1 MNKEQKPIEDQF
13 YRAPP
18 GYASARR
25 TTTPAK
31 TVAKVRRRPRSA
43 DSKPGRSGDT
53 EEIDMDELCKA
64 ISSSRLKSLQ
74 MKQNVMETFMRK
86 LLQSMKE
93 LKEVEAKRGR
103 SISLDK
109 QRRLKLTR
117 MLQIL
122 MLQRRNL
129 QLQTDTLQKAVLLLS
144 RKHAHLKQRADTLV
158 HDYTTLKKEYTQMKS
173 DLEFK
178 EIQIDS
184 LLQNKATLQKQV
196 ETHTTLRIQTEN
208 AQFELKR
215 LRVEN
220 ENLKEALQ
228 QLEVLLRNKVQ
239 EREELELKNSQLQ
252 QELDGRDAEDA
263 NMRVRSE
270 RLTCENQTLRQ
281 ELAQYKA
288 GRTDAHLISAEAERV
303 RERLGQLQRDYLRL
317 QRLYAME
324 AETRKM
330 LHNQL
335 QEVRGNLRVLCRCRP
350 PASGEPCLVQFNSL
364 DRITV
369 PSVIRGNS
377 NTYQRHLG
385 VDPPAAYLTSE
396 ESFTFNRVF
405 RPGAS
410 QLDVF
415 EEIRPLIASCVDGYN
430 VCIMAYGPTGSGKT
444 YTMQGVQ
451 KDPGVGMRAVS
462 ELFELCQP
470 LQGIW
475 EVQVSI
481 AMLEIHN
488 EVVYDLLG
496 DQIRPVKLSD
506 DGTEIRLIDAEEKVA
521 TNEQDMLFWIAKG
534 HKRRKVT
541 ATKLNVESS
550 RSHHIIRLQLVLQ
563 SLFEKTRR
571 SSSLILCDLAGS
583 ESAER
588 IEASGEIHIETGFI
602 NKSLVTL
609 ARVFEALR
617 RRNQGYSTNAPMV
630 PIPAPYR
637 DSKLTHL
644 LKPCLGGQ
652 AKCVLIITISGEASS
667 IDRSLKALEFG
678 QQAMQISLGPARP
691 NERIL
696 TSWYSKKRVRSTE
709 PNSQSMN

>member
-1 MNKEQKPIEDQF
+1 MNAQLKSTEEQF

-18 GYASARR
+18 GYALTRP
-25 TTTPAK
+25 TTTNSSTKAGTSTK
-31 TVAKVRRRPRSA
+31 IRRRPRSA

-53 EEIDMDELCKA
+53 EEIDMDALCKA
-64 ISSSRLKSLQ
+64 ISSSRLKNLQ
-74 MKQNVMETFMRK
+74 VKQNVMEAFMRK

-93 LKEVEAKRGR
+93 LKEIELKRGR

-129 QLQTDTLQKAVLLLS
+129 QLQTDTLQKAILLLS
-144 RKHAHLKQRADTLV
+144 RKHANLKKRAENLV
-158 HDYTTLKKEYTQMKS
+158 HEYTTLKKEYSQMKS
-173 DLEFK
+173 DLDFK
-178 EIQIDS
+178 AIQIDS

-196 ETHTTLRIQTEN
+196 ETHTALRIQTEN

-228 QLEVLLRNKVQ
+228 QLELLLRNKVQ
-239 EREELELKNSQLQ
+239 EREDLELKNAQLQ
-252 QELDGRDAEDA
+252 QELDSRDAEDA

-270 RLTCENQTLRQ
+270 RLSCENQALRQ
-281 ELAQYKA
+281 ELAQYQA
-288 GRTDAHLISAEAERV
+288 GRTDAHLVSAEAERV
-303 RERLGQLQRDYLRL
+303 RERLGD
-317 QRLYAME
+317 
-324 AETRKM
+324 
-330 LHNQL
+330 
-335 QEVRGNLRVLCRCRP
+335 
-350 PASGEPCLVQFNSL
+350 PCLIQFNSL

-369 PSVIRGNS
+369 PTVVRGNS
-377 NTYQRHLG
+377 NAYQRHLG
-385 VDPPAAYLTSE
+385 VDPPATYLTSE

-405 RPGAS
+405 RPGAT

-475 EVQVSI
+475 EVQVSV

-521 TNEQDMLFWIAKG
+521 TSEQDMLFWIAKG

-617 RRNQGYSTNAPMV
+617 KRNQCFSTSVSGAPV
-630 PIPAPYR
+630 PAPYR

-696 TSWYSKKRVRSTE
+696 TSWYSKKRVRSAE
-709 PNSQSMN
+709 PNSQSIN

>member
-1 MNKEQKPIEDQF
+1 M
-13 YRAPP
+13 
-18 GYASARR
+18 
-25 TTTPAK
+25 
-31 TVAKVRRRPRSA
+31 
-43 DSKPGRSGDT
+43 
-53 EEIDMDELCKA
+53 
-64 ISSSRLKSLQ
+64 ISSIRLKNLL
-74 MKQNVMETFMRK
+74 MKQNVMEAFMRK
-86 LLQSMKE
+86 LFQSMKE
-93 LKEVEAKRGR
+93 LKEIEMKRGK
-103 SISLDK
+103 SAALDK
-109 QRRLKLTR
+109 QRQLKLTR

-129 QLQTDTLQKAVLLLS
+129 QLQTDTMQKGIILLS
-144 RKHAHLKQRADTLV
+144 HKYTNLRKKADALLHENNSLRKDYCHLKNDL
-158 HDYTTLKKEYTQMKS
+158 EMKS
-173 DLEFK
+173 
-178 EIQIDS
+178 IQIDS
-184 LLQNKATLQKQV
+184 LLQNKASLQKQV
-196 ETHTTLRIQTEN
+196 ENHTSLRIQSEN

-228 QLEVLLRNKVQ
+228 QLEVLLRTKVQ
-239 EREELELKNSQLQ
+239 EREELELRNSQLQ
-252 QELDGRDAEDA
+252 QELEGKDAEDA
-263 NMRVRSE
+263 NIRVRTE
-270 RLTCENQTLRQ
+270 RLIVENQTLRQ
-281 ELAQYKA
+281 ELAQYQM
-288 GRTDAHLISAEAERV
+288 GRTDAHLMSAEAERV
-303 RERLGQLQRDYLRL
+303 RERLTHLQREYLRL
-317 QRLYAME
+317 QRLYTME
-324 AETRKM
+324 AEARKM

-350 PASGEPCLVQFNSL
+350 SVPGEKCLIQFNSL

-369 PSVIRGNS
+369 PNVSRN
-377 NTYQRHLG
+377 NCTTAYQKQFQPDQSFSYG
-385 VDPPAAYLTSE
+385 VSE
-396 ESFTFNRVF
+396 ESFSFNRVF
-405 RPGAS
+405 RPSAT
-410 QLDVF
+410 QADVF

-444 YTMQGVQ
+444 YTMQGTP
-451 KDPGVGMRAVS
+451 KDPGVGLRAVT

-470 LQGIW
+470 LHGIW
-475 EVQVSI
+475 DFQLSI

-496 DQIRPVKLSD
+496 DPIRPVKISD
-506 DGTEIRLIDAEEKVA
+506 DGVDIRLIDAEEKMA
-521 TNEQDMLFWIAKG
+521 STEQEMLSWIAKG

-550 RSHHIIRLQLVLQ
+550 RSHHVIRVQLVLNNV
-563 SLFEKTRR
+563 FDKTKR

-588 IEASGEIHIETGFI
+588 IEAIGEVHIETGYI

-617 RRNQGYSTNAPMV
+617 RRNQSYQPGASGNSV
-630 PIPAPYR
+630 PAPYR

-652 AKCVLIITISGEASS
+652 AKCVLIITLSGEVAS

-678 QQAMQISLGPARP
+678 KQAMQISLGPARP

-696 TSWYSKKRVRSTE
+696 SSWTSKRRQRSLD
-709 PNSQSMN
+709 PSSQSVT

>member
-1 MNKEQKPIEDQF
+1 MNVRLRSTDDQL
-13 YRAPP
+13 YRPPP
-18 GYASARR
+18 GYALRRQPSRRPKSAD
-25 TTTPAK
+25 TKPPAK
-31 TVAKVRRRPRSA
+31 
-43 DSKPGRSGDT
+43 SGDAET
-53 EEIDMDELCKA
+53 IDMEALCKA
-64 ISSSRLKSLQ
+64 ISSTKLRNLR
-74 MKQNVMETFMRK
+74 MKQNVMEAFMRK

-93 LKEVEAKRGR
+93 LKEAELKRGK
-103 SISLDK
+103 SAALDT
-109 QRRLKLTR
+109 QRRVKLTR

-129 QLQTDTLQKAVLLLS
+129 QLQTDTMQKGIVLLSKKYANL
-144 RKHAHLKQRADTLV
+144 RHNADALV
-158 HDYTTLKKEYTQMKS
+158 YENTALRKEYCQIKS

-178 EIQIDS
+178 NIQIES
-184 LLQNKATLQKQV
+184 LLQNKASLQKQV
-196 ETHTTLRIQTEN
+196 ENHTCLRIQTEN

-228 QLEVLLRNKVQ
+228 QVEALLRTKVQ
-239 EREELELKNSQLQ
+239 EREELELRNAQLQ
-252 QELDGRDAEDA
+252 QELDCKDAEDA
-263 NMRVRSE
+263 NIRVRSE
-270 RLTCENQTLRQ
+270 RLTSENQTLRQ
-281 ELAQYKA
+281 ELAQIQA
-288 GRTDAHLISAEAERV
+288 GRTDAHLMTAEAERI
-303 RERLGQLQRDYLRL
+303 REKLTQLQREYLRL
-317 QRLYAME
+317 QRLYTME

-350 PASGEPCLVQFNSL
+350 ANSGEKCQIQFTSM

-369 PSVIRGNS
+369 PCITRNNSMAFQRQPSADQTIS
-377 NTYQRHLG
+377 NT
-385 VDPPAAYLTSE
+385 VIE
-396 ESFTFNRVF
+396 EVFTFNRVF
-405 RPGAS
+405 RPGAT
-410 QLDVF
+410 QLEVF

-444 YTMQGVQ
+444 YTMQGTQ
-451 KDPGVGMRAVS
+451 KDPGVGMRAVT

-470 LQGIW
+470 LHSVW
-475 EVQVSI
+475 EVQMSI

-496 DQIRPVKLSD
+496 EQIRPVKISD
-506 DGTEIRLIDAEEKVA
+506 DGTDVRLIEAEEKMA
-521 TNEQDMLFWIAKG
+521 NSEEEMLFWIAKG

-550 RSHHIIRLQLVLQ
+550 RSHHIIRVQLVFTNL
-563 SLFEKTRR
+563 LDKTRR
-571 SSSLILCDLAGS
+571 NSSLILCDLAGS

-588 IEASGEIHIETGFI
+588 IEASGEIHIETGYI

-609 ARVFEALR
+609 ARVFEVLR
-617 RRNQGYSTNAPMV
+617 RRNQICQPGAPNT

-652 AKCVLIITISGEASS
+652 AKCVLIITVSGEAPSL
-667 IDRSLKALEFG
+667 DRSMKALEFG
-678 QQAMQISLGPARP
+678 QQAMQISLGAARP

-696 TSWYSKKRVRSTE
+696 TSWYGKKRVRSTD
-709 PNSQSMN
+709 PNNSNNNG

>member
-1 MNKEQKPIEDQF
+1 MNVRLRSTDDQL
-13 YRAPP
+13 YRPPP
-18 GYASARR
+18 GYALS
-25 TTTPAK
+25 
-31 TVAKVRRRPRSA
+31 RPSIKRPKSA
-43 DSKPGRSGDT
+43 DSKPGRSGDG
-53 EEIDMDELCKA
+53 EELDMDALCRA
-64 ISSSRLKSLQ
+64 ISSTKLKNLN
-74 MKQNVMETFMRK
+74 MKQSVMEAFMRK

-93 LKEVEAKRGR
+93 LKEIELRRGK
-103 SISLDK
+103 SANLEK

-122 MLQRRNL
+122 MLQKRNL
-129 QLQTDTLQKAVLLLS
+129 QLQNDIMQKGIVSLS
-144 RKHAHLKQRADTLV
+144 RKYANLRKNAECLV
-158 HDYTTLKKEYTQMKS
+158 YDMTTLRKEYCQMKS
-173 DLEFK
+173 DVEFK
-178 EIQIDS
+178 NIQIES
-184 LLQNKATLQKQV
+184 LLQNKASLQKQV
-196 ETHTTLRIQTEN
+196 ENHTCLRIQAEN
-208 AQFELKR
+208 VQFELKR

-220 ENLKEALQ
+220 ENLKDALQ
-228 QLEVLLRNKVQ
+228 QLEVLLRNKVV
-239 EREELELKNSQLQ
+239 EREQLELHNSQLQ
-252 QELDGRDAEDA
+252 QELDSKEAEDA

-270 RLTCENQTLRQ
+270 RLASENQSLRQ
-281 ELAQYKA
+281 ELAQYQV
-288 GRTDAHLISAEAERV
+288 GRTDAHLVTAEAERV
-303 RERLGQLQRDYLRL
+303 RERLTHLQHDYLRL
-317 QRLYAME
+317 QRLYATE
-324 AETRKM
+324 AETRKV

-350 PASGEPCLVQFNSL
+350 AASGEKCMIHFNSL

-369 PSVIRGNS
+369 PSIPRNNS
-377 NTYQRHLG
+377 TSYQRQTNTEQS
-385 VDPPAAYLTSE
+385 VSYPINE

-405 RPGAS
+405 RPGGT

-444 YTMQGVQ
+444 YTMQGTP
-451 KDPGVGMRAVS
+451 KDPGVGLRAVT

-470 LQGIW
+470 LQGVW

-496 DQIRPVKLSD
+496 EQIRPVKLSD
-506 DGTEIRLIDAEEKVA
+506 DGVDVRLMDAEEKVA
-521 TNEQDMLFWIAKG
+521 NTEEDMFFWIAKG

-550 RSHHIIRLQLVLQ
+550 RSHHIIRIQLVLNN
-563 SLFEKTRR
+563 LFDKTKRN
-571 SSSLILCDLAGS
+571 SSLILCDLAGS

-588 IEASGEIHIETGFI
+588 IEASGEIHIETGYI

-609 ARVFEALR
+609 ARVFEVLR
-617 RRNQGYSTNAPMV
+617 RRNQNYQSIGSNN

-652 AKCVLIITISGEASS
+652 AKCVLIITISGETSS

-696 TSWYSKKRVRSTE
+696 SSWYSKKRVRSAE
-709 PNSQSMN
+709 PNPHPAVQTDIR